1 MTKWLLGPHVD
12 SGEQIPCWTT
22 RDRPSPGEPF
32 PARPHTISSMPAEGD
47 EEITVQAAAR
57 LLGLDV
63 RSVYALI
70 DSGQLRADIDRPN
83 ARPKQRRVI
92 HLRRRYVD
100 ECLEQARLTPGEIT
114 HLYPSWARNRY
125 R

>member
-1 MTKWLLGPHVD
+1 V
-12 SGEQIPCWTT
+12 
-22 RDRPSPGEPF
+22 
-32 PARPHTISSMPAEGD
+32 AAEGD

-63 RSVYALI
+63 RSVYVLI
-70 DSGQLRADIDRPN
+70 DDGQLQADIDRPN
-83 ARPKQRRVI
+83 LRPRQRRVVR
-92 HLRRRYVD
+92 LRRKYVD
-100 ECLEQARLTPGEIT
+100 ECLEQARVKPGEIA